1 MRISDWSS
9 DVCSSDL
16 EIAVQLQLMVASACA
31 RSSHSISEI
40 AVQLQHLA
48 PRRRLAG
55 SHSISE
61 IAVQLQLRMMQ
72 CPLCLSHSI
81 SEIAVQL
88 QQISWC
94 LNDRRSRSEEHTSE
108 LQSLMRISY

>member
-1 MRISDWSS
+1 
-9 DVCSSDL
+9 
-16 EIAVQLQLMVASACA
+16 MVASACA
-31 RSSHSISEI
+31 LSSHSISEI

-88 QQISWC
+88 QHI
-94 LNDRRSRSEEHTSE
+94 RSEERRVGKECVNTCRSRWSPYHSKKKTNNK
-108 LQSLMRISY
+108 